1 LTHSPWFQPL
11 SLKCDLLV
19 SSLCFHMGQLV
30 PLHYVDYV
38 RVYRHKVKEVQSEV
52 WWFLSLAVGGG
63 VHVEFS

>member
-1 LTHSPWFQPL
+1 
-11 SLKCDLLV
+11 
-19 SSLCFHMGQLV
+19 MGQLV